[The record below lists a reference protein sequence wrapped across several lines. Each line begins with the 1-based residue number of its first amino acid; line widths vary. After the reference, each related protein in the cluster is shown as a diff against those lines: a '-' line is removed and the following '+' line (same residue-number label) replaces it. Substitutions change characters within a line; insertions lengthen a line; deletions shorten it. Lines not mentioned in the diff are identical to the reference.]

1 MTAEGMESADSNVPR
16 EADDTRPRLGQLHRT
31 LENDQ
36 KGVQPMSRIL
46 DAVRSKPWTIVV
58 VVLAASLSGGA
69 ASAGA
74 TSEIEGV
81 WSFNGGEVAVHAVAG
96 GKFEG
101 VVVAPTKFAECTHK
115 VGEHVW
121 TEITQQP
128 DGSFWG
134 KHQWLFE
141 KSCLPNPDLGPT
153 AWRVLHAASGS
164 RYLEVCFS
172 EPGESQPTI
181 APNGT
186 SANVSYNCISSSPTA
201 PLPVVVNTPGSSGA
215 EQVSFAN
222 TILLPKARA
231 CVRRGML
238 AIKIAD
244 PKRDQLK
251 EVVIRIKKRK
261 VADVRGVKRLEKG
274 IVLKHLPS
282 GGYTLKIVA
291 TTVLGQKL
299 TGSRTYHSC
308 KRHPGKAK
316 LHGRRG
322 HR

>member
-1 MTAEGMESADSNVPR
+1 M
-16 EADDTRPRLGQLHRT
+16 

-36 KGVQPMSRIL
+36 KGVQMNRVL
-46 DAVRSKPWTIVV
+46 HAVRSKPWTIVAAI
-58 VVLAASLSGGA
+58 LATLLSGGA

-101 VVVAPTKFAECTHK
+101 VVVAPTQFTECTHQ

-121 TEITQQP
+121 TEITQQH

-141 KSCLPNPDLGPT
+141 KSCLPNPSLGPT
-153 AWRVLHAASGS
+153 AWRVLHTVTGN

-172 EPGESQPTI
+172 EPGMSQPTI
-181 APNGT
+181 APDGT
-186 SANVSYNCISSSPTA
+186 SASVSYDCVNSSPTA
-201 PLPVVVNTPGSSGA
+201 PLPVVVKASGSSHGTSA
-215 EQVSFAN
+215 EEISFAH
-222 TILLPKARA
+222 TILLPRARA

-238 AIKIAD
+238 AIKIND

-251 EVVIRIKKRK
+251 EVVIRIKKHRI
-261 VADVRGVKRLEKG
+261 ADVRGVKRLEKG

-282 GGYTLKIVA
+282 GGYTLKILA

-299 TGSRTYHSC
+299 SGSRTYHSC
-308 KRHPGKAK
+308 KRRAGKIK
-316 LHGRRG
+316 LHGHHG